1 MSLHNQRQPMT
12 KKRRILLVDDDTSL
26 LRLLS
31 LRLRAAGFDVHIAG
45 SGEEAL
51 GKLPTCQPQLV
62 ITDLRMDGMD
72 GMALFDSIHS
82 RYPWLPVF
90 ILTAHGSIPD
100 AVEATR
106 KGVFG
111 YLTKPFDSKSLLTSI
126 EDAFRHAPQP
136 VQADPLDPDNSW
148 CRDIMSCS
156 PVMEELLAE
165 AKRAAPSDVAILL
178 QSESGTG
185 KELLARAIH
194 NASGRS
200 GGPFIA
206 VNCAAIP
213 DQLLE
218 SELFGHRKGAFT
230 GATRDHA
237 GLFQAADRGTL
248 FLDEVGDMP
257 LEFQAKLLRV
267 LQEQIVRPVG
277 STSTIPVD
285 VRIISATHRDL
296 EAEVAEGR
304 FRADL
309 YYRLNVIMLEVPA
322 LADRR
327 EDIPLLANHF
337 LSQAARKLEKHISG
351 FSRDAMELLISAPWP
366 GNVRQLVNMVEQV
379 AVLTTTPVISLTL
392 AQRAL
397 RGKTGELV
405 PLAEAQSQ
413 FEREYLI
420 RLMQITQGNVTQAA
434 RLAKRNRTEF
444 YKLLNRHHLEPALF
458 RHSAG

>member
-1 MSLHNQRQPMT
+1 MT
-12 KKRRILLVDDDTSL
+12 KQHRILLVDDDTSL

-31 LRLRAAGFDVHIAG
+31 LRLRAAGFDVHVAG
-45 SGEEAL
+45 SGKEAL
-51 GKLPTCQPQLV
+51 GKLPTSQPDLV

-72 GMALFDSIHS
+72 GMTLFDNIHN
-82 RYPWLPVF
+82 RCPWLPVI

-106 KGVFG
+106 KGIFG
-111 YLTKPFDSKSLLTSI
+111 YLTKPFDSKTLLSTVD
-126 EDAFRHAPQP
+126 DALRHAPQP
-136 VQADPLDPDNSW
+136 VQTDPGDPGNAW
-148 CRDIMSCS
+148 RREIISCS
-156 PVMEELLAE
+156 PVMEELLSE
-165 AKRAAPSDVAILL
+165 AKRAAPSDVSILL
-178 QSESGTG
+178 QSQSGTG
-185 KELLARAIH
+185 KELLAKAIH
-194 NASGRS
+194 NASRRS
-200 GGPFIA
+200 DGPFVP

-213 DQLLE
+213 EQLLE

-230 GATRDHA
+230 GATRDHV
-237 GLFQAADRGTL
+237 GLFQAADGGTL
-248 FLDEVGDMP
+248 FLDEIGDMP

-267 LQEQIVRPVG
+267 LQEKVIRPVG
-277 STSTIPVD
+277 STSSIPVD

-296 EAEVAEGR
+296 EAAVAEGS

-327 EDIPLLANHF
+327 EDIPLLANH
-337 LSQAARKLEKHISG
+337 LLAQMGHRLDKRING
-351 FSRDAMELLISAPWP
+351 FSKEAMELLIAAPWP
-366 GNVRQLVNMVEQV
+366 GNVRQLLNVVEQA
-379 AVLTTTPVISLTL
+379 AVLTTAPVIS
-392 AQRAL
+392 APMVHRAL

-413 FEREYLI
+413 FERDYLI

-458 RHSAG
+458 RHGAG